1 MFEVGQMVRR
11 TYGNSE
17 GMEIGDVGRVK
28 TIIDSEW
35 VELEE
40 YGGRH
45 LIDRLELIED
55 EKFINEY
62 IINHLDKKISNLVKE
77 DPERRIKRLESD
89 IQDLKYTIE
98 RHRRYMND
106 AWTQYKQTMDQIEF
120 YKNKEIK
127 TFKDDIESLLNH
139 KYVENILVKGS
150 ELVITT
156 KYIDIFDEK
165 GNRFKGNKY
174 ELVFKFSEMTCY
186 IYGLDEDY
194 CRQSYWT
201 YKDPH
206 PHVNGE
212 IGEACWGSAGSM
224 LTENMNEHE
233 IYASFIIV
241 LNFLQQVNTE
251 DAAGKYIRNWDCVDE
266 DDDIID
272 NPYEVEMK
280 ECTICSEEMEE
291 GEAYYCEDC
300 QEYACEEHT
309 IYIDLQNKYVCD
321 HCYDEGYAMCDN
333 CSNKDD
339 YSDMTEHDGG
349 IYCSSC
355 YTDLFSECECCGDV
369 FDNNELN
376 TINGEGYCDDCYE
389 DKFADCDECGDC
401 TKREELTI
409 VDGNNYCKECADEV
423 LTTCDECG
431 FAVRE
436 DETFNCGVCKH
447 TFCNDCKE
455 EKEDRVCEDC
465 YEEKEEEEVELYA

>member
-77 DPERRIKRLESD
+77 DPERRIRRLEGD

-98 RHRRYMND
+98 RHRKYMN
-106 AWTQYKQTMDQIEF
+106 AEWTEYKQAMDKIEF

-165 GNRFKGNKY
+165 GNKFKGNKY

-201 YKDPH
+201 SHDPH

-272 NPYEVEMK
+272 NPYEIEMK
-280 ECTICSEEMEE
+280 ECTV
-291 GEAYYCEDC
+291 
-300 QEYACEEHT
+300 CEEELEEVPVFTLTDEESGESQDFELLASAT
-309 IYIDLQNKYVCD
+309 IDDVLYYALVPVDEEAEEYVILSVEEDGDDIVLSSID
-321 HCYDEGYAMCDN
+321 
-333 CSNKDD
+333 DD
-339 YSDMTEHDGG
+339 DVFEKVEEYFN
-349 IYCSSC
+349 
-355 YTDLFSECECCGDV
+355 DLFFSE
-369 FDNNELN
+369 
-376 TINGEGYCDDCYE
+376 
-389 DKFADCDECGDC
+389 
-401 TKREELTI
+401 
-409 VDGNNYCKECADEV
+409 VDYDA
-423 LTTCDECG
+423 
-431 FAVRE
+431 
-436 DETFNCGVCKH
+436 
-447 TFCNDCKE
+447 
-455 EKEDRVCEDC
+455 
-465 YEEKEEEEVELYA
+465 